1 MTKMFTHDVI
11 VVGGGLAGLRAAIE
25 ASKHADTAIIS
36 RVHPLRSHSGAAQG
50 GINAALGNAE
60 GGHDDSWER
69 HAYDT
74 VKGSDFLADQDA
86 VEVLTKEAP
95 ERIIEME
102 HWGCP
107 FSRTDEGKIAQRPFG
122 GAGYPRT
129 CYAADKTG
137 HYLLVTSYE
146 QVLKRKIRVYEE
158 WFVRSLIVENS
169 LARGVVA
176 LDILTGDLDVF
187 KAKAVILATG
197 GAGWIYSKSTNSIIN
212 TGSGMAIAYRA
223 GVALKDMEF
232 VQFHPTALYPS
243 CQLITEGAR
252 GEGGYLVNSQG
263 ERFMRRYAPKA
274 LELGPRD
281 VVSRSIQTE
290 INEGRGVKGA
300 FVHLD
305 LRHLGREK
313 ILSRLPGIRDIA
325 IDFAGID
332 PINEPIPI
340 QPAQHYTMGGINC
353 NAKCE
358 TSIRGVYA
366 AGECSCVSVH
376 GANRLGGN
384 SLLET
389 VVFGKIAGEQAGIYA
404 EDEMQDVGN
413 DDCLQRALTS
423 ERDRVD
429 HFFQGSGDEDP
440 SILREEMRKTM
451 VDKVF
456 LFRTKQQLSE
466 ALQKVEELKKRF
478 ISLRAIDGHKTYNL
492 DLIRAIELEDMLA
505 LSEVIV
511 SSALNR
517 EESRGSHT
525 RLDFPKRNDEHFLKH
540 TLAYRT
546 SDGPRIEYSEV
557 KITRFQP
564 EERKY

>member
-11 VVGGGLAGLRAAIE
+11 IVGGGLAGMRAAIE

-60 GGHDDSWER
+60 GGHDDNWEK

-74 VKGSDFLADQDA
+74 VKGSDYLADQDA
-86 VEVLTKEAP
+86 VEVLAKEAP

-158 WFVRSLIVENS
+158 WFVTSLIAESS

-197 GAGWIYSKSTNSIIN
+197 GAGWIYAKSTNSIIN

-325 IDFAGID
+325 VDFAGVD

-340 QPAQHYTMGGINC
+340 QPAQHYSMGGINC

-358 TSIRGVYA
+358 TSIGGLHA
-366 AGECSCVSVH
+366 AGECSCLSVH

-389 VVFGKIAGEQAGIYA
+389 LVFGKIAGEHAGIYA
-404 EDEMQDVGN
+404 KGAMPDGGN
-413 DDCLQRALTS
+413 DGLLQQALTS
-423 ERDRVD
+423 EKQRFE

-440 SILREEMRKTM
+440 AILREEMRKTM

-466 ALQKVEELKKRF
+466 ASEKVNELKRRF
-478 ISLRAIDGHKTYNL
+478 SRLRAIDGHKTYNL

-511 SSALNR
+511 SSALSR

-525 RLDFPKRNDEHFLKH
+525 RLDFPKRDDERFLKH